1 MTDRSRSDLL
11 LGLTAASESPVGPHI
26 SGILCTNSTKG
37 QADISTY
44 VQHILD
50 VSPAAQTAVPHPH
63 APVNKA
69 TVSSRIQLQTG
80 IFPAIADQLRSLEVV
95 GMAWQ

>member
-1 MTDRSRSDLL
+1 MVWQVVTDRSRSDLL

-50 VSPAAQTAVPHPH
+50 VSPAAQTSVPSSH
-63 APVNKA
+63 APVIEP
-69 TVSSRIQLQTG
+69 SIS
-80 IFPAIADQLRSLEVV
+80 
-95 GMAWQ
+95 

>member
-1 MTDRSRSDLL
+1 MVCQVVTDRSRGDLL

-37 QADISTY
+37 QAAISSY

-50 VSPAAQTAVPHPH
+50 VRPAFQAAVPHL
-63 APVNKA
+63 
-69 TVSSRIQLQTG
+69 R
-80 IFPAIADQLRSLEVV
+80 AIVC
-95 GMAWQ
+95 

>member
-1 MTDRSRSDLL
+1 MVWQVVTDRSRSDLL

-50 VSPAAQTAVPHPH
+50 VSPAAQTAVPHS
-63 APVNKA
+63 ACA
-69 TVSSRIQLQTG
+69 CL
-80 IFPAIADQLRSLEVV
+80 
-95 GMAWQ
+95 

>member
-1 MTDRSRSDLL
+1 MCSLGMVWQVVTDRSRSDLL

-50 VSPAAQTAVPHPH
+50 VSPAAQTSVPSLH
-63 APVNKA
+63 APVIEP
-69 TVSSRIQLQTG
+69 SIS
-80 IFPAIADQLRSLEVV
+80 
-95 GMAWQ
+95 